1 MTRPID
7 RNAIDR
13 LVVEHL
19 PMALRMA
26 LRLAGDADVA
36 EDLVQETLCRV
47 LRQWRSYRGEASFR
61 SWLLQILVNV
71 DRDRR
76 RRRTHL
82 SIADDDEAE
91 ARSAN
96 VAEAAT
102 AAELQVRVRNEIDRL
117 PERQREVALLS
128 WGEGLAAGEIAA
140 ALEITEANV
149 YATLHAARKRLAQT
163 LGIDY
168 ARSDKS

>member
-7 RNAIDR
+7 RTAIDR
-13 LVVEHL
+13 LAVEHL

-26 LRLAGDADVA
+26 RRLSGDADTA

-47 LRQWRSYRGEASFR
+47 LRQWRTYRGEASFR

-76 RRRTHL
+76 RRRGHQ
-82 SIADDDEAE
+82 SINDSEEAV
-91 ARSAN
+91 AKSAS
-96 VAEAAT
+96 VSEAAT
-102 AAELQVRVRNEIDRL
+102 AAELHAQVRSEIDRL

-128 WGEGLAAGEIAA
+128 WGEGLAAGEIAVV
-140 ALEITEANV
+140 LGITEANAH
-149 YATLHAARKRLAQT
+149 ATLHVARKRLAKA

-168 ARSDKS
+168 ARSDQS

>member
-1 MTRPID
+1 
-7 RNAIDR
+7 
-13 LVVEHL
+13 
-19 PMALRMA
+19 MALRMA
-26 LRLAGDADVA
+26 LRLSGDADTA

-47 LRQWRSYRGEASFR
+47 LRQWRTYRGEASFR

-76 RRRTHL
+76 RRREHQ
-82 SIADDDEAE
+82 SINDGEEA
-91 ARSAN
+91 
-96 VAEAAT
+96 VAKAAGVSEAAT
-102 AAELQVRVRNEIDRL
+102 AVELHAQVRSEIERL

-128 WGEGLAAGEIAA
+128 WGAGLAAGEIAV

-149 YATLHAARKRLAQT
+149 HATLHVARKRLAQA

-168 ARSDKS
+168 VRSERS